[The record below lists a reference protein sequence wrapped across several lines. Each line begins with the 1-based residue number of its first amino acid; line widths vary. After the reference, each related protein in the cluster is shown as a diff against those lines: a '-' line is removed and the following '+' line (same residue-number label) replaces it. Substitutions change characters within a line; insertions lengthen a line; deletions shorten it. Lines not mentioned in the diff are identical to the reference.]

1 MDTYTLLRQIA
12 DSWVLLA
19 MFAFFIGCILWV
31 FRPGVRAQHVQASEM
46 IFKEDRSACANA
58 CATCACKTSLDVPND
73 NA

>member
-1 MDTYTLLRQIA
+1 MDTYSIFRQIA

-31 FRPGVRAQHVQASEM
+31 FRPGARDEYAQAAGS
-46 IFKEDRSACANA
+46 IFNDDELTSAKDPAE
-58 CATCACKTSLDVPND
+58 TSSNTRLDVPHD